1 MEPRRGLQAAYS
13 FIRTSMS
20 VSQTGAELPAA
31 IIVCDETDERR
42 KLEGRIWQ
50 AQRDERCVRRAAM
63 LMALFV
69 ALDAVALAFGALYAD
84 NFGYGGSG
92 FVFKLVCELGLA
104 SLICLGAFVAFWF
117 TYRRKV
123 HRLREECRRLVTKLL
138 ESHLRKPQIAPL
150 RGSLLGAGA
159 RPAAQDAP
167 GGNGSPPAPDA
178 PPAGAAQVVKPSP
191 ETNSFP

>member
-1 MEPRRGLQAAYS
+1 
-13 FIRTSMS
+13 
-20 VSQTGAELPAA
+20 VSQTETGLPGS

-63 LMALFV
+63 LMALV
-69 ALDAVALAFGALYAD
+69 ASLDGVALAFGALYAD
-84 NFGYGGSG
+84 NLGYGESG
-92 FVFKLVCELGLA
+92 FVFKLICELGLA

-117 TYRRKV
+117 IYRRKV
-123 HRLREECRRLVTKLL
+123 HRLREECRWLVTKLL

-150 RGSLLGAGA
+150 RGSLMGAGS

-167 GGNGSPPAPDA
+167 AVNGSPPAPVA
-178 PPAGAAQVVKPSP
+178 PPASPAPVVKPSP
-191 ETNSFP
+191 ETNSFPQANRHAT